1 MAHVMVDLETQGI
14 RPTSIILSLG
24 AVVFDPATGKT
35 GAEFYRNVEVASCEA
50 IGLTRDKST
59 MDWWLE
65 QSAEARAALE
75 PDQKPVTDVIRDF
88 TAWWKEASGT
98 HPWSHGAT
106 FDVAILENIYQ
117 QLGLNAPWD
126 FWNVRCCRTIL
137 ACANRKIYRPK
148 DSVHHNALD
157 DAKAQAVAIAACFRD
172 KQFSGR

>member
-1 MAHVMVDLETQGI
+1 MTHIMLDLETQGI

-35 GAEFYRNVEVASCEA
+35 GAEFYRNVDVASCEA
-50 IGLTRDKST
+50 IGLTRDQST
-59 MDWWLE
+59 MDWWKD
-65 QSAEARAALE
+65 QSAAAKAALE
-75 PDQKPVTDVIRDF
+75 SDPRPITEVIGHF
-88 TAWWKEASGT
+88 TAWWKDSSGT

-117 QLGLNAPWD
+117 QLMLDAPWD

-148 DSVHHNALD
+148 DSVKHNALD
-157 DAKAQAVAIAACFRD
+157 DAKVQAVAVSASFRD